1 MLVDLQRVDLALGG
15 PALLDSVDLGIE
27 HGSRICVLGRNGCG
41 KSTLLRLLAGAIA
54 PDDGV
59 RLASDTVRIGFL
71 PQETRDEAGEPI
83 SGEAMDIV
91 LDGSDGLVNPAEKM
105 LERLAVPARARFESL
120 SGGQRRRVLL
130 ARALAGNP
138 DLLLLDEPTN
148 HLDPDTIEWLERYLA
163 KPGLSVVF
171 VSHDRRFMA
180 RVATEV
186 VELDRGRLHH
196 GRMGYERYIEQR
208 RARLAAEATAQQRF
222 EKKLDEEEAWIRTG
236 IQARRTRN
244 EGRVRR
250 LHAMRERQRVYRRPD
265 STARAGLL
273 DAGASGKIVLTLEN
287 AGFDF
292 GTTRVLDRVDLRVMR
307 GDRIGII
314 GANGSGKTTL
324 LKLMLGHLEPTRG
337 SVRPGTRLE
346 VAEFDQ
352 HRESLDEQLSLADN
366 VGEGREYITTSHGER
381 HIIGYL
387 REFLF
392 TPEQARAPIAKL
404 SGGERARL
412 MLARLFSRPFNLLVM
427 DEPTNDLDVETL
439 ELLEEILLDY
449 DGTLLM
455 VSHDRAFL
463 DNVTTSVLHVAGDG
477 SVEEFAGGYSEYRRV
492 IDERAARSAATPP
505 AKPANPSRHGTSAPK
520 LSYKLKRELEALPRT
535 IEQLEEEIQDLQNR
549 MSSPEFYTGPPEEIA
564 AANLRLESLEQ
575 SLADCFERWETLEN
589 TGR

>member
-1 MLVDLQRVDLALGG
+1 MLVELQRVDLALGG
-15 PALLDSVDLGIE
+15 PPLLDAVDLGVDR
-27 HGSRICVLGRNGCG
+27 GSRICVLGRNGCG
-41 KSTLLRLLAGAIA
+41 KSTMLKLLAGTIA

-59 RLASDTVRIGFL
+59 RLAADTVRIGFL
-71 PQETRDEAGEPI
+71 PQETRDDAGEAI
-83 SGEAMDIV
+83 RGEALDIV
-91 LDGSDGLVNPAEKM
+91 LAGSDGLANPAEKM

-148 HLDPDTIEWLERYLA
+148 HLDPDTIEWLERFLA

-171 VSHDRRFMA
+171 VSHDRRFMS

-196 GRMGYERYIEQR
+196 GRMGYERYVEQR
-208 RARLAAEATAQQRF
+208 RARLAAEATEQQRF

-250 LHAMRERQRVYRRPD
+250 LHAMRERQRAYRRPEGA
-265 STARAGLL
+265 ARAGLL
-273 DAGASGKIVLTLEN
+273 SAGSSGKIVLTLDD
-287 AGFDF
+287 AGFDY
-292 GTTRVLDRVDLRVMR
+292 GARPVLEGIDLRIMR

-324 LKLMLGHLEPTRG
+324 LKLMLGRIEPTRG
-337 SVRPGTRLE
+337 HVRAGTRLE

-352 HRESLDEQLSLADN
+352 HRETLDESLTLADN
-366 VGEGREYITTSHGER
+366 VGQGREYVATATGER

-392 TPEQARAPIAKL
+392 TPDQARAPISRL

-439 ELLEEILLDY
+439 ELLEEMLLDY
-449 DGTLLM
+449 EGTLLM

-463 DNVTTSVLHVAGDG
+463 DNVTTSVLHLSGNG
-477 SVEEFAGGYSEYRRV
+477 TVEEFAGGYSEYRRV
-492 IDERAARSAATPP
+492 SDERAARDVAASSATRDTPP
-505 AKPANPSRHGTSAPK
+505 RPVASPKK
-520 LSYKLKRELEALPRT
+520 LSYKLKRELEELPRT
-535 IEQLEEEIQDLQNR
+535 IESLEAEIRDLQER
-549 MSSPEFYTGPPEEIA
+549 MSAPAFYAGPPTEIA
-564 AANLRLESLEQ
+564 ESNRRLEALEQ
-575 SLADCFERWETLEN
+575 ALSDCFDRWEALESN
-589 TGR
+589 GR